1 MSENLPDL
9 CQQKLIQ
16 GLELLGL
23 EISEVTCEK
32 LLAYV
37 GLLLKWN
44 KAYNLT
50 AIRDP
55 EQMIIRH
62 LLDSLSV
69 IPFLYENKRFDDTKT
84 LDVGSGGGMPG
95 VILAICNPNRQYVL
109 LDSNGKK
116 TRFLRHV
123 KSQLQLNN
131 VEVIQSRA
139 ENYSPP
145 ELFDRIVSRAF
156 TALDNMV
163 NWCGPLLSD
172 HGLFIAMKGTY
183 PEPEQKPLS
192 DGWEVKRVQA
202 IDVPFINEQ
211 RHLVTIGRIASKKS

>member
-1 MSENLPDL
+1 MSENLPDA
-9 CQQKLIQ
+9 CSHKLTQ
-16 GLELLGL
+16 GLEQLSL
-23 EISEVTCEK
+23 EISEDTREQ

-37 GLLLKWN
+37 GLLVKWN

-69 IPFLYENKRFDDTKT
+69 IPFLYENNSLDEKNM

-95 VILAICNPNRQYVL
+95 IILAICNPNTHYTL

-116 TRFLRHV
+116 TRFLQQV
-123 KSQLQLNN
+123 KTQLQLNN
-131 VEVIQSRA
+131 VDVIQSRA

-145 ELFDRIVSRAF
+145 ELFDRIISRAF

-163 NWCGPLLSD
+163 DWCGPLLSEQ
-172 HGLFIAMKGTY
+172 GLFVAMKGTY
-183 PEPEQKPLS
+183 PEPEQKSLPE
-192 DGWEVKRVQA
+192 GWEVKNVQA
-202 IDVPFINEQ
+202 IAVPFIDEQ
-211 RHLVTIGRIASKKS
+211 RHLVTIGRTPKNS

>member
-1 MSENLPDL
+1 MSENLPNS
-9 CQQKLIQ
+9 CGQKLTQ
-16 GLELLGL
+16 GLEQLSL
-23 EISEVTCEK
+23 EISESTREQ

-37 GLLLKWN
+37 GLLVKWN

-69 IPFLYENKRFDDTKT
+69 LAFLDDKNM

-95 VILAICNPNRQYVL
+95 IILAICKPNTHYTL

-116 TRFLRHV
+116 TRFLQQV
-123 KSQLQLNN
+123 KTQLQLNN
-131 VEVIQSRA
+131 VDVIQSRA

-145 ELFDRIVSRAF
+145 ELFDRIISRAF

-163 NWCGPLLSD
+163 DWCGPLLSEQ
-172 HGLFIAMKGTY
+172 GLFVAMKGTY
-183 PEPEQKPLS
+183 PEPEQKPLPE
-192 DGWEVKRVQA
+192 GWEVKNVQA
-202 IDVPFINEQ
+202 IAVPFIDEQ
-211 RHLVTIGRIASKKS
+211 RHLVTIGRIPKNS